1 MLLYCFKLDSDK
13 WITKWM
19 GALSHPFLLSGF
31 LLSGNIEE
39 FLLTQPPE

>member
-19 GALSHPFLLSGF
+19 GALSHPFLLSG
-31 LLSGNIEE
+31 NIEE